1 MKILVFNGSPKK
13 VKSDTMTRAFLDG
26 MDAEFITL
34 MEENIEREPL
44 RRSICAKVKHP
55 GAAAR
60 RACLRDTTSAS

>member
-1 MKILVFNGSPKK
+1 MS
-13 VKSDTMTRAFLDG
+13 G
-26 MDAEFITL
+26 MDAEFVTL

-60 RACLRDTTSAS
+60 RACLRDTSFAS